1 MSPGGDERSR
11 APWGTGGSS
20 RNGSADAQ
28 PIARPPTLLT
38 MLEGLRLGLEASTLA
53 LSSGLLLASPRGD
66 GHTVLVLPGFATD
79 DRATL
84 LLRLFLQ
91 SRGYDVRSWD
101 LGWNLDHHTVGLNGE
116 HLSERIRAL
125 HEETGRRVS
134 LVGWSLGGV
143 IAREAARRNPADV
156 RQVVTLGSPFSGDPT
171 ANSIRGL
178 YEMLSGNRVDSP
190 ASLAR
195 FAAGATPLQV
205 PSTAI
210 FSRSDGI
217 AAWENCRAQVDA
229 ISENVEVHS
238 SHMGMIAHPAVFHVV
253 ADRLAQPFGAWRPF
267 ARNGLFSIFYPVGG
281 PGEGIQPA

>member
-1 MSPGGDERSR
+1 MNIDGDERSADPRR
-11 APWGTGGSS
+11 AEGSS
-20 RNGSADAQ
+20 LDGNAQ
-28 PIARPPTLLT
+28 VPIIERPPALLT

-53 LSSGLLLASPRGD
+53 LSSGLLLASPHGD
-66 GHTVLVLPGFATD
+66 GHAVLVLPGFATD
-79 DRATL
+79 DRSTL

-116 HLSERIRAL
+116 HLSGRIHAL
-125 HEETGRRVS
+125 REETGRQIS

-143 IAREAARRNPADV
+143 MARETARRHPKDV

-190 ASLAR
+190 AARAR
-195 FAAGATPLQV
+195 FAAGAAPLPV

-217 AAWENCRAQVDA
+217 AAWENCRACVDP
-229 ISENVEVHS
+229 ITENVEVHS
-238 SHMGMIAHPAVFHVV
+238 SHLGMIAHPAVFHVV
-253 ADRLAQPFGAWRPF
+253 ADRLAQPADAWRPF
-267 ARNGLFSIFYPVGG
+267 ARKGLFSIFYPL
-281 PGEGIQPA
+281 ESSRAA